1 MNDVSTVVTR
11 RGNRRVPVPMGVSA
25 SIPGAIARS
34 GHRIR
39 SKQKRAP
46 WL

>member
-1 MNDVSTVVTR
+1 MNDESTVVTPR
-11 RGNRRVPVPMGVSA
+11 ENRMVPVPMGVSA

-39 SKQKRAP
+39 SKQKRAT